1 LLERSLLAIRDD
13 RAEGSM
19 RQITLGDRLRYRFD
33 NTISRG
39 TVALIG
45 WLFVLLAALVF
56 ASSLVVYA
64 TGVAPEAGGRR
75 LGFLETLWLS
85 LMRTIDP
92 GGVGGDQGSW
102 PFLLSMLAVTAG
114 GILVFSTLIGVIF
127 AGIDSKLDELRKGRS
142 FVVEKGHTVVYGWS
156 SEVFSVISELVVA
169 NESRPS
175 ACIAVL
181 ADKDKVEMEDEIR
194 DRVGKTKNTRVVC
207 RTGDPID
214 IDDLER
220 VNPHEARS
228 IIVLPPERED
238 ADSQVIKTILA
249 LTNNPNRRKEPYHIV
264 SRMREPENLG
274 VAQMVGGAEVELVPV
289 DDLIARITAQ
299 TCRQSGLSVVYTDL
313 LDFGGDEIYFRHEPR
328 LVEIA
333 FGEALTAYESCSVI
347 GLRTGNGR
355 IELNPPMET
364 EITAEDALI
373 LIAEDDSAIALSE
386 NADPKVEAGAIRRP
400 RPHREKPER
409 TLILGWNERAPMM
422 IAHLDRYVSPG
433 SEVTVVTPEG
443 AGLPTTFDELEHQA
457 VNVRTGNTSDR
468 RTLDALE
475 VPAYDHVIVL
485 SYSDGSDDAD
495 SRTLVSLLHLR
506 EIAEHSGRSFSI
518 VSEMLDDRN
527 RELAEIARA
536 DDFIVSDR
544 LVSLMMCQVSENK
557 EYAAVFE
564 ELIDPKGSELY
575 LKPAEEYV
583 KPGVPLSFYTIV
595 EAARRRG
602 EVAVGYRVKAEAGDS
617 RKSYG
622 VRLNPA
628 KSQRIEFAEGDKVIV
643 LAES

>member
-1 LLERSLLAIRDD
+1 MAVRDD
-13 RAEGSM
+13 CAEGSM
-19 RQITLGDRLRYRFD
+19 RKITLADRLRYRFD

-39 TVALIG
+39 TVALTG

-64 TGVAPEAGGRR
+64 TGVAPEVGGRR
-75 LGFLETLWLS
+75 LGFLETVWLS

-92 GGVGGDQGSW
+92 GGVGGDQGNW

-127 AGIDSKLDELRKGRS
+127 TGIDSKLDELRKGRS

-156 SEVFSVISELVVA
+156 SEVFSAISELVVA

-175 ACIAVL
+175 ACVAVL

-214 IDDLER
+214 IDDLEL

-228 IIVLPPERED
+228 IIVLPPEGED
-238 ADSQVIKTILA
+238 ADSRVIKTILA

-313 LDFGGDEIYFRHEPR
+313 LDFGRDEIYFRHEPR
-328 LVEIA
+328 LVEIS

-347 GLRTGNGR
+347 GLRREDGR
-355 IELNPPMET
+355 IELNPPTET
-364 EITAEDALI
+364 EITTGDALI

-386 NADPKVEAGAIRRP
+386 NADPKVEAGAIRKPRP
-400 RPHREKPER
+400 RREIPER
-409 TLILGWNERAPMM
+409 TLILGWNDRAPIM
-422 IAHLDRYVSPG
+422 IAHLDRYVPPG

-443 AGLPTTFDELEHQA
+443 ARLPTRFDELEHQT

-506 EIAEHSGRSFSI
+506 EIAERSGRSFSI

-564 ELIDPKGSELY
+564 ELIDAEGSELY

-583 KPGVPLSFYTIV
+583 RPGVPLSFYTVV

-602 EVAVGYRVKAEAGDS
+602 EVAVGYRVKGEAGDP

-628 KSQRIEFAEGDKVIV
+628 KSRRIEFVEGDKVIV

>member
-1 LLERSLLAIRDD
+1 MLERSLLAIRDD

-274 VAQMVGGAEVELVPV
+274 VAQMVGRAEVELVPV

-643 LAES
+643 LAVS

>member
-422 IAHLDRYVSPG
+422 IAHLDRYVSSG

-643 LAES
+643 LAVS

>member
-274 VAQMVGGAEVELVPV
+274 VAQMVGRAEVELVPV

-468 RTLDALE
+468 RTLDTLE

-643 LAES
+643 LAVS

>member
-468 RTLDALE
+468 RTLDTLE

-643 LAES
+643 LAVS